1 MPREAALGRD
11 KDFPAVL
18 MWTSYAS
25 RAARAGPELRKSGQ
39 FCSTSCELVSPQNQL
54 DKTPHRTPEP
64 MLGESPPEK
73 SKCCQLSSHS
83 QRR

>member
-39 FCSTSCELVSPQNQL
+39 FRSTSCELVSPQNQL
-54 DKTPHRTPEP
+54 DKTPHRRNSRAHGGG
-64 MLGESPPEK
+64 GEKPSREE
-73 SKCCQLSSHS
+73 
-83 QRR
+83 